1 MIGGGKLA
9 DPPLAILFP
18 VYLSSDT
25 SLARDSEVIPEIVI
39 LRALLENETGFVSGS
54 KLAKTLEM
62 SRVAVWQYMEKL
74 RAQGFNFEAVRARG
88 YRLTGRP
95 AVVNLYLIEAYL
107 AARRLNFGLE
117 CLDEV
122 DSTNDEAMRQ
132 LATGRRTPFVVI
144 ARKQSRGRG
153 RFGRVWHSEADG
165 NLYASFAFR
174 PEVSP
179 ERMQMFTLWMG
190 INVCE
195 VVANYTR
202 GTPGVKW
209 PNDILFD
216 GRKAGGMLTEARMDA
231 DQIRD
236 LVFGLG
242 LNINSGPTSLPET
255 LARRATSLSEQTK
268 GVLDINKF
276 TAALI
281 GRVLDAYDQFV
292 SGVYL
297 SNFAD
302 RWHACD
308 VLRDKPI
315 SLIQGTHQI
324 RGTAAGIDDEGS
336 LLVKTDKGRI
346 ERFRAGEVTLEK
358 V

>member
-1 MIGGGKLA
+1 MT
-9 DPPLAILFP
+9 P
-18 VYLSSDT
+18 T
-25 SLARDSEVIPEIVI
+25 PEIVI
-39 LRALLENETGFVSGS
+39 LRALLENETRYVSGS
-54 KLAKTLEM
+54 DIARSLDM

-95 AVVNLYLIEAYL
+95 NVINRSLIEAYL
-107 AARRLNFGLE
+107 STRNLTFGLE

-132 LATGRRTPFVVI
+132 LATGRSTPFV
-144 ARKQSRGRG
+144 AMAKRQTRGRG
-153 RFGRVWHSEADG
+153 RFGRTWHSEADG
-165 NLYASFAFR
+165 NLYVSFAFR
-174 PEVSP
+174 PQVPP
-179 ERMQMFTLWMG
+179 ERMQTFTLWMG

-195 VVANYTR
+195 VVANSTR
-202 GTPGVKW
+202 SNPGVKW

-216 GRKAGGMLTEARMDA
+216 GHKAGGMLTEARMDA

-242 LNINSGPTSLPET
+242 LNINHAPELLPEAS
-255 LARRATSLSEQTK
+255 ARRATSLSEQTRAS
-268 GVLDINKF
+268 LDINKF

-292 SGVYL
+292 SGEYMKT
-297 SNFAD
+297 FAD

-308 VLRDKPI
+308 VLRDKPV
-315 SLIQGTHQI
+315 SLVHGPRTIAGI
-324 RGTAAGIDDEGS
+324 ALGIDDEGS
-336 LLVKTDKGRI
+336 LLVRTDKGKT
-346 ERFRAGEVTLEK
+346 ERFRAGEVTLQK

>member
-1 MIGGGKLA
+1 MTA
-9 DPPLAILFP
+9 
-18 VYLSSDT
+18 
-25 SLARDSEVIPEIVI
+25 PEIVI
-39 LRALLENETGFVSGS
+39 LRALLENESRYVSGS
-54 KLAKTLEM
+54 DMARSLDM

-88 YRLTGRP
+88 YKLTGRP
-95 AVVNLYLIEAYL
+95 AVINRPLIEAYL
-107 AARRLNFGLE
+107 SARNLKLDLE
-117 CLDEV
+117 CLEEV

-132 LATGRRTPFVVI
+132 LATGRGTPFVVI
-144 ARKQSRGRG
+144 AKKQTRGRG
-153 RFGRVWHSEADG
+153 RFGRVWQSEADG

-174 PEVSP
+174 PQVPP
-179 ERMQMFTLWMG
+179 ERMQTFTLWMG

-195 VVANYTR
+195 VVANFTR
-202 GTPGVKW
+202 AEPGVKW

-242 LNINSGPTSLPET
+242 LNINNAPET
-255 LARRATSLSEQTK
+255 LAENPARKPTSLAEQTRTT
-268 GVLDINKF
+268 LDINKF

-292 SGVYL
+292 SGAYQT
-297 SNFAD
+297 SFAD

-308 VLRDKPI
+308 VLREKPV
-315 SLIQGTHQI
+315 SLVHGSRVL
-324 RGTAAGIDDEGS
+324 RGTAVGIDDEGS
-336 LLVKTDKGRI
+336 LIVRGEKGRT

-358 V
+358 KG